1 MLLITLYIQERNVW
15 QLKVEQNKLSF
26 YVLGGKKNKLSYCK
40 VVNERERQG
49 TGAVKLSSKP
59 P

>member
-1 MLLITLYIQERNVW
+1 MLLEEKN
-15 QLKVEQNKLSF
+15 
-26 YVLGGKKNKLSYCK
+26 NKLSYFK

-49 TGAVKLSSKP
+49 TGAVKPSSKP